1 MNIEIIL
8 VALGLLGGF
17 SITIA
22 TIIWKMAT
30 LASRIDKNE
39 NTAKIAHERLDR
51 YVSKYES
58 SIDEMKQQIHT
69 FMQTQARIEEKLSFL
84 IEANKKN

>member
-1 MNIEIIL
+1 MSIEIVLI
-8 VALGLLGGF
+8 ALGLLGGF
-17 SITIA
+17 SATIA

-39 NTAKIAHERLDR
+39 NTTKIAHERLDR
-51 YVSKYES
+51 YVNKYES
-58 SIDEMKQQIHT
+58 SIEELRQQIQT

-84 IEANKKN
+84 IDAKKGN